1 MIFAHGVFHA
11 TPFNMAIIY
20 SMLVQTGAA
29 IMLSLPVL
37 NLLDIT
43 FKVWMPVESVRHWA
57 ATRLALSL
65 LS

>member
-1 MIFAHGVFHA
+1 
-11 TPFNMAIIY
+11 MAIIY

-29 IMLSLPVL
+29 MMLSLPVL

-43 FKVWMPVESVRHWA
+43 FKVWMPVESVRQWA